1 MFKIKKNIW
10 SETSN
15 NRNLEIQIEETI
27 LSEDKI
33 LEIKQ
38 INDFIQY

>member
-15 NRNLEIQIEETI
+15 NRNLEIKIEETI
-27 LSEDKI
+27 LSEARNIRNKAN
-33 LEIKQ
+33 K
-38 INDFIQY
+38 